1 MVAQQRQ
8 AVDGLGIGQIVEIGL
23 GGDIVPGGNQS
34 KGVNGE
40 ETGQAKGKNT
50 LFIRISLRHN
60 HSREDS
66 PVLSHFCHL

>member
-1 MVAQQRQ
+1 MAS
-8 AVDGLGIGQIVEIGL
+8 GIGQIVEIGL

-40 ETGQAKGKNT
+40 ETGREQRART
-50 LFIRISLRHN
+50 RFFIRISLRHN